1 MSGTQWIIM
10 SEVGLIS
17 FDSNPFKGKT
27 MNLVWFGP
35 MYIFLNYVK
44 IEMAKSISPILGK
57 LLCLHKIMK
66 NCILYLS
73 SFKQRRK
80 SEKIDGSMLNRF

>member
-27 MNLVWFGP
+27 MDLFGSEFGP
-35 MYIFLNYVK
+35 MYTFLNFVK
-44 IEMAKSISPILGK
+44 NEMAKSIYPILGK
-57 LLCLHKIMK
+57 LLRLHKIMK

-73 SFKQRRK
+73 SFKQKRR
-80 SEKIDGSMLNRF
+80 S